1 MSQELISSEV
11 KSLYEN
17 KRLLPFVG
25 AGLSMCFNLP
35 SWEELIDII
44 ADELEWDPGV
54 FKLSGNFWQ
63 LAGYYKAVKGTIGEL
78 RSRLDKK
85 FNPTDEQIMS
95 SKAHTAIT
103 KMALPA
109 IYTTN
114 FDNIIERAFQL
125 NKKEYRVIRNLGD
138 IAVQPSEMTEIV
150 KFHGTFEDDESLVLT
165 EADYF
170 DRLDFETPLDIKLRA
185 DILGKSLLFIGYSF
199 GDINLRYMLHKLH
212 KLRKGE
218 RRCLSEATAA
228 IMTTFRADN
237 VQKQLLKNWDVET
250 IELDPV
256 NKADSLAR
264 FLESLL

>member
-1 MSQELISSEV
+1 MSQDMIINEV
-11 KSLYEN
+11 KTLYES
-17 KRLLPFVG
+17 KRLIPFVG
-25 AGLSMCFNLP
+25 AGLSMCFDLP
-35 SWEELIDII
+35 SWGELIDII
-44 ADELEWDPGV
+44 AEELKWDPEV

-63 LAGYYKAVKGTIGEL
+63 LAGYYKAVKGSIGEL

-85 FNPTDEQIMS
+85 FNPADEQIKS

-103 KMALPA
+103 KMDLPV

-114 FDNIIERAFQL
+114 FDNIIERAFQI
-125 NKKEYRVIRNLGD
+125 NKKKYRVIRNLGD
-138 IAVQPSEMTEIV
+138 IATRSSEVTEIV

-185 DILGKSLLFIGYSF
+185 DILGKTLLFIGYSF

-218 RRCLSEATAA
+218 RSFLSKPTAA
-228 IMTTFRADN
+228 IMTTFKADN
-237 VQKQLLKNWDVET
+237 VQRQLMKNWNVET
-250 IELDPV
+250 IDLDPV
-256 NKADSLAR
+256 NKADSLAN